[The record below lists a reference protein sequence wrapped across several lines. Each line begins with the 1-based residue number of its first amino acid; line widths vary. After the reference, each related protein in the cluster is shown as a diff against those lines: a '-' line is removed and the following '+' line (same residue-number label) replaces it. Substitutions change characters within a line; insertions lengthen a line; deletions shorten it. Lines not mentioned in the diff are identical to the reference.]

1 MSGERGLIGRA
12 DDMLRQWLRPAS
24 AGRPRGAQPA
34 APMRVRLE
42 PTLLPPG
49 EAFTPTQP
57 KPGRR
62 QITGRQAELD
72 RILQALREE
81 HAHVVLY
88 TERGRGKTSLSNLVI
103 ETLRQGGV
111 IVARYT
117 CEAGSS
123 FDSVIRGLLRDLP
136 RSLLAIAANDP
147 GEIGCEAALPPGEL
161 RPRDVAAAMSR
172 LTCRNLVCVIDEFD
186 RIEDAG
192 TRTRLADTIKQL
204 SDQAVPLLFMIV
216 GVSENLEQILGQHP
230 SIQRNLV
237 ALHLPLLTDEEI
249 ASMIGKGARE
259 AGFSLFPGA
268 VEWITALARG
278 APHMAQL
285 FGLRL
290 IQAASR
296 RGDAQVLEID
306 FEAAL
311 AQLLAEAPPSALA
324 LYASLLPGESGL
336 KMVRALRALAGA
348 AQDPWGRIAVLPSF
362 RDGMAVGESYMRAEE
377 WRRILDAG
385 VLRPA
390 VGAYGMY
397 VFADRGFMQLVLLID
412 AQVSAPEAAPQDRVG
427 ASLHR
432 LASDH

>member
-1 MSGERGLIGRA
+1 MVMKT
-12 DDMLRQWLRPAS
+12 DMLRQWLFPSARLPSAAGKRTRPADTM
-24 AGRPRGAQPA
+24 P
-34 APMRVRLE
+34 PMRVRLE

-88 TERGRGKTSLSNLVI
+88 TERGRGKTSLANLVI

-111 IVARYT
+111 IVARHT

-123 FDSVIRGLLRDLP
+123 FDSVIRGLMRDLP
-136 RSLLAIAANDP
+136 RSLLAVAANDP
-147 GEIGCEAALPPGEL
+147 AEIGCEAALPAGDL
-161 RPRDVAAAMSR
+161 RPRDVVALMSR
-172 LTCRNLVCVIDEFD
+172 LTCRSLVCVIDEFD
-186 RIEDAG
+186 RIEDPG

-204 SDQAVPLLFMIV
+204 SDQAVALLFMVV

-237 ALHLPLLTDEEI
+237 ALHLPLLTDNEI
-249 ASMIGKGARE
+249 ATALEKGARE
-259 AGFSLFPGA
+259 AGFSLFPSI
-268 VEWITALARG
+268 VERVVGLARG

-285 FGLRL
+285 LGLRL
-290 IQAASR
+290 VQAASR
-296 RGDAQVLEID
+296 RGDAQVAEAD
-306 FEAAL
+306 FDAAVD
-311 AQLLAEAPPSALA
+311 QLLAEASPSAMA
-324 LYASLLPGESGL
+324 LYASLLAGESAA

-348 AQDPWGRIAVLPSF
+348 AQDPWGRIAILPSF
-362 RDGMAVGESYMRAEE
+362 RDGMAVGESYIRADE
-377 WRRILDAG
+377 WHRLLDAQ

-390 VGAYGMY
+390 AGAYGLYM
-397 VFADRGFMQLVLLID
+397 FADRGFLHLVLLID
-412 AQVSAPEAAPQDRVG
+412 AQMTPLATPAQDFASAG
-427 ASLHR
+427 LHR